1 MKILLIDDDI
11 YFSQLLTTTLISYR
25 YVVDVA
31 TSGHIGIEMVSQF
44 NYDLIL
50 LDVLMPKLDGLTVCR
65 QLRQHGC
72 QVPILILTAKD
83 AEEDVIAGL
92 DAGAD
97 DYVIKSCDTGQLLAR
112 IRALSRRV
120 HESSL
125 VTLEWGNLSLD
136 TQLIQVKYGQ
146 ELIPL
151 SPKEFELLELFL
163 RSPQRIYTRRDIID
177 KLWSADEFPTDNAV
191 TNLIKD
197 LRRKLKA
204 GGIKEELIET
214 VYRLG
219 YRLKARPEAKS
230 ELPVPTDD
238 HVAEGIALIAKIKAE
253 FQASLPEKIAE
264 LSAAISQFQLES
276 SNSQQQQ
283 HILTI
288 VHSLTGNLGTFGYPQ
303 GSEIAR
309 KIEAILTQEHLT
321 HAHITELG
329 FLWQALAE
337 AVSLP
342 ETILDLNDFN
352 LREYIPALISPDNFS
367 QILKQEWQR
376 LGTQSIP
383 LGLIFCAID
392 DFETQQQ
399 KIYLLQQ
406 VGDTLQKYLAP
417 PSFITY
423 YTGGKFGILLPSM
436 PSDSSL
442 RLAQHLYQ
450 AILSLQKF
458 TISLG
463 ITGTIPNSK
472 ATPEELLTTVNQ
484 ALTSA
489 QNRGGNT
496 LCFHLCR

>member
-1 MKILLIDDDI
+1 MKILLIDDDT
-11 YFSQLLTTTLISYR
+11 YFSKLLTNILISYR

-31 TSGHIGIEMVSQF
+31 TNGHIGLEMVNQF

-50 LDVLMPKLDGLTVCR
+50 LDVLMPKLDGLSVCR

-72 QVPILILTAKD
+72 QVPILMLTAKG
-83 AEEDVIAGL
+83 AEEDVIRGL

-97 DYVIKSCDTGQLLAR
+97 DYVVKSCDTPQLLAR

-125 VTLEWGNLSLD
+125 VTLEWGNLSLNP
-136 TQLIQVKYGQ
+136 QLLKVQYGEELIQ
-146 ELIPL
+146 LT
-151 SPKEFELLELFL
+151 PKEFGLLELFL
-163 RSPQRIYTRRDIID
+163 RSPHRILTRRDIID
-177 KLWSADEFPTDNAV
+177 KLWLADEFPTDNAV

-204 GGIKEELIET
+204 AGIKEEVIET
-214 VYRLG
+214 IYGLG
-219 YRLKARPEAKS
+219 YRLKARKEGKS
-230 ELPVPTDD
+230 ESPVATVDD
-238 HVAEGIALIAKIKAE
+238 IAEGIALIEEIKAE

-264 LSAAISQFQLES
+264 LNTAINQLQLKTN
-276 SNSQQQQ
+276 NSQQQQ

-288 VHSLTGNLGTFGYPQ
+288 VHRLAGNLGTFGYPE

-309 KIEAILTQEHLT
+309 EIEALLTQEHLSN
-321 HAHITELG
+321 AHITELSFLLEALSQG
-329 FLWQALAE
+329 F
-337 AVSLP
+337 SPPGTTLP
-342 ETILDLNDFN
+342 LNDSN
-352 LREYIPALISPDNFS
+352 IREHIPTLIPPDDFS
-367 QILKQEWQR
+367 HTLKQEWQR
-376 LGTQSIP
+376 LRTQYIP

-392 DFETQQQ
+392 DFEKQQQ
-399 KIYLLQQ
+399 KIYLLQLGQ
-406 VGDTLQKYLAP
+406 TLQKYLTP

-450 AILSLQKF
+450 AILSLEKF

-463 ITGTIPNSK
+463 ITGTIPSST
-472 ATPEELLTTVNQ
+472 ATPEELLTTVDQ

-489 QNRGGNT
+489 QTRGGNT
-496 LCFHLCR
+496 LCFYLSG